1 MRRALILSLASVCL
15 TATGTTQAQAACLPH
30 AEVVAGLQQYYD
42 ESVRGRGLGEM
53 GGFVLELYVSESG
66 SWTILMTHTNGLS
79 CVKAAGQDWM
89 PAAGTT
95 ENTEDPA

>member
-30 AEVVAGLQQYYD
+30 AEAVARLQQLHG
-42 ESVRGRGLGEM
+42 ETVTGRGLGEM

-79 CVKAAGQDWM
+79 CIKASGQDWM